1 MHSNKATYL
10 IGVFSITFILFSGK
24 LCFCQNDNADS
35 NVVTINSE
43 NAPVSIVDKS
53 HSPKKA
59 ILLSMAVPGLGQL
72 YNGMNQPAA
81 NGKLRDFKKFAY
93 LKIPVIYALGGY
105 LTYSVINYH
114 NDYASFRD
122 ALLYR
127 EDEDSTTIDN
137 IYTGIYSDDG
147 LRVRKDFNRR
157 NRDLNIIYL
166 IGIYAIQI
174 ADAAVDAHLIGFNI
188 KDEFIMSFEPTLLAP
203 GSYSPLGTPGLSINI
218 NFL

>member
-1 MHSNKATYL
+1 MHSNKAKYL
-10 IGVFSITFILFSGK
+10 ISIFSITLVLMTCGLSFAQSPDSDSSGVIGK
-24 LCFCQNDNADS
+24 SKD
-35 NVVTINSE
+35 T
-43 NAPVSIVDKS
+43 PVSIVDKS

-59 ILLSMAVPGLGQL
+59 ILFSMAVPGLGQF
-72 YNGMNQPAA
+72 YNGMHQPAA

-114 NDYASFRD
+114 KDYTGFRD
-122 ALLYR
+122 ALFLR
-127 EDEDSTTIDN
+127 EDGDSTTTDN
-137 IYTGIYSDDG
+137 VYTGIYSDEG

-166 IGIYAIQI
+166 LGMYAIQI

-203 GSYSPLGTPGLSINI
+203 GSYAPLGTPGLSINI